1 MLFIREGDGVDEKKV
16 DQKKI
21 EQAVR
26 MILEAVGED
35 PEREG
40 LRETPRRVAEMYG
53 EVFAGL
59 HCDPHAELEVFF
71 NEEHDELILVRDI
84 RFYSMCEHHLLP
96 FFGQAHL
103 AYIPSDGR
111 LTGLSRLARVVE
123 MVARRPQMQE
133 RMTAQIADTLMQ
145 GLRPQGVC
153 VVIEAEHLCMSMRG
167 INKPGTLAVTSAVR
181 GIFRTDAKTRS
192 EAMAL
197 IRPHLHA
204 PL

>member
-1 MLFIREGDGVDEKKV
+1 MDR
-16 DQKKI
+16 KKI
-21 EQAVR
+21 EDAVR
-26 MILEAVGED
+26 LILEAIGEN
-35 PEREG
+35 PAREG
-40 LRETPRRVAEMYG
+40 LRDTPRRVAEMYS

-59 HCDPHAELEVFF
+59 HHDPRSELEVSFH
-71 NEEHDELILVRDI
+71 EEHDELILVRDI

-96 FFGQAHL
+96 FFGQAHV
-103 AYIPSDGR
+103 AYVPADGR
-111 LTGLSRLARVVE
+111 LTGLSRLIRVVE
-123 MVARRPQMQE
+123 TVARRPQMQE

-167 INKPGTLAVTSAVR
+167 TNKPGALAVTSAMR
-181 GIFRTDAKTRS
+181 GIFRTDAKTRA
-192 EAMAL
+192 EALAL

>member
-1 MLFIREGDGVDEKKV
+1 MDEKKV

-59 HCDPHAELEVFF
+59 HCDPRAELEVFF

-103 AYIPSDGR
+103 AYIPADGR